1 MPIEWMQLTLSQS
14 IFDFCR
20 LSLTFLKLSN
30 INKFVLRILWHMCS
44 SDKCF
49 DDAGRNVCLLR
60 VGIKRLKKQI
70 FNFVRLRHTSTL
82 GCYSSLSLFFTHT
95 LHKNHQA
102 LFRFYLPFRNFE
114 SDRFELWPCDIYI
127 FNIPWFCEGFFV
139 NCLIFQDV
147 YRECNVLD
155 LFNFK

>member
-82 GCYSSLSLFFTHT
+82 GCYSSLSFVKCSCFLHT
-95 LHKNHQA
+95 LYIKIIK
-102 LFRFYLPFRNFE
+102 
-114 SDRFELWPCDIYI
+114 PCSAFTCHFVTLNRIGSNCDLVTYI
-127 FNIPWFCEGFFV
+127 FSTFRDSVRVFS
-139 NCLIFQDV
+139 
-147 YRECNVLD
+147 
-155 LFNFK
+155 